1 MLNSIKNL
9 YVFSGGSYFGQRSVA
24 DDFLAKL
31 KNGFQ
36 ELRKTFVEEV
46 KSYLSSCEQ
55 VTSDERFSGWDM
67 RCFLYGLSAIEKS
80 GAAEVNAGLILDRA
94 KAYIKVQGDASYDCH
109 IPSQDPIYSSI
120 AGDIS
125 LQNPLCS
132 FVVSK
137 IKEHSNSK
145 KYADDKEKCN
155 RYLDVMRQEIKSS
168 ISNPQGEVKLPST
181 CFDLCDV
188 ELVKAAA
195 VKKFANPKHASFVQ
209 RVSEFEKNFSTDASQ
224 GCCR

>member
-1 MLNSIKNL
+1 M
-9 YVFSGGSYFGQRSVA
+9 
-24 DDFLAKL
+24 
-31 KNGFQ
+31 
-36 ELRKTFVEEV
+36 
-46 KSYLSSCEQ
+46 
-55 VTSDERFSGWDM
+55 
-67 RCFLYGLSAIEKS
+67 
-80 GAAEVNAGLILDRA
+80 
-94 KAYIKVQGDASYDCH
+94 QGDTSYDCH

-155 RYLDVMRQEIKSS
+155 RYLDVIRQEIKSS

-181 CFDLCDV
+181 CFNLCDV

-195 VKKFANPKHASFVQ
+195 AKNFVNPKYTSFAQ
-209 RVSEFEKNFSTDASQ
+209 RVAEYDQNCGADASQ